1 MIAGNEFVTQGKDC
15 GEVKRKVMKD
25 VILEEE
31 TDELEVILKYREEIG
46 GKVMDFIDLAAEAN
60 YERDWDDVGMESDEV
75 QVGLK
80 YCGEADGK
88 GRHLLE

>member
-1 MIAGNEFVTQGKDC
+1 
-15 GEVKRKVMKD
+15 
-25 VILEEE
+25 
-31 TDELEVILKYREEIG
+31 
-46 GKVMDFIDLAAEAN
+46 MDFIDLAAEAN
-60 YERDWDDVGMESDEV
+60 YERDWDAVGMENDEV